1 MEGTKVAVT
10 TAGGWMNVRTRE
22 QFTAKQV
29 LLLVANYVHDVT
41 HSATIC

>member
-1 MEGTKVAVT
+1 MAVT

-29 LLLVANYVHDVT
+29 RLVANHVHGVT
-41 HSATIC
+41 HSATLC